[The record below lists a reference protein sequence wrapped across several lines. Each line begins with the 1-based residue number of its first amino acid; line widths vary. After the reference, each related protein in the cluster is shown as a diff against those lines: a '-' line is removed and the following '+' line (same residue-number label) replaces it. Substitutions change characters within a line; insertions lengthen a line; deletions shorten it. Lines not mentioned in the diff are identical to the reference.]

1 MFAPPPVHARSEV
14 EKVLAEGQLFLE
26 CLVSFHTHL
35 HLHVALSRRTNGSS
49 LGRFKQSDALSKIGG
64 VSDKNVTFKFLFS
77 SLKAEVP
84 RTGSGTVY
92 RYSHID
98 CLSWGPKVLWFYI
111 WKCNS
116 CHAHRIYRQWRLS
129 NILATLFPVLS
140 PHLSV
145 FPPSFLLKI
154 YSAWTNKKHTKQYTI
169 FPFIYFNKTYHIHT
183 GEKNQHWKY
192 ELSLLYSNR
201 FINSIE
207 PHVKLVALRLPWWP
221 EPGRCCCGIMIDYK
235 TEYARHYLSSTILF
249 FSFQKLIFESRQK
262 IKLIT
267 SWQRHFI
274 AGSLAKLAASLIS
287 LWARTIF
294 AESYKNTQ
302 SAVPTRRVQHLAPLA
317 TVSSHLPRI
326 QREAKWHDPF
336 NLSVHSGNHMYHL
349 LTQCFMR
356 LQQAATRQH

>member
-35 HLHVALSRRTNGSS
+35 HLHVALSRRTNGRS

-64 VSDKNVTFKFLFS
+64 VSDKNVTLKFLFS

-249 FSFQKLIFESRQK
+249 FFFSKTNFW
-262 IKLIT
+262 IT
-267 SWQRHFI
+267 SKNKINHVLTKTFYCWVSCKISSVINFALSTHHFR
-274 AGSLAKLAASLIS
+274 GKLQKHTVGCS
-287 LWARTIF
+287 
-294 AESYKNTQ
+294 NTQ
-302 SAVPTRRVQHLAPLA
+302 STAPCATCDGVITSATHTTR
-317 TVSSHLPRI
+317 S
-326 QREAKWHDPF
+326 E
-336 NLSVHSGNHMYHL
+336 M
-349 LTQCFMR
+349 
-356 LQQAATRQH
+356 TRSI